1 MFLCEVSLALG
12 PVVGYEE
19 MEGYGEQVD
28 CLQDLLPNVLGYT
41 RLPLILNPW
50 AQPTTPSD
58 VQNILQNGPI
68 KTGKLVVVFHS

>member
-28 CLQDLLPNVLGYT
+28 CLQDLLYYT